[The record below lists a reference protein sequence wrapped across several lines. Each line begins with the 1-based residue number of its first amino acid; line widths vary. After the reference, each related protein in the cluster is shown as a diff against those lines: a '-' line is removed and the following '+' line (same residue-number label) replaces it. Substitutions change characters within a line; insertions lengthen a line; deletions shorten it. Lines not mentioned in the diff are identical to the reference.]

1 MNDDL
6 LTQIQNL
13 PPELKEALKHPIIIS
28 SISDKLSGSSRD
40 LENLILIC
48 KNPEQ
53 FLKLINPQFNTK
65 LPKIL
70 IESKEPYIVN
80 IKNDLNNYR
89 ITYEKVVNDINI
101 IIENTRKTI
110 GEIYPLSKKLQGNIK
125 NYIENYCISIVNLQV
140 PLINKKSGLSQIDPE
155 KYSPKDKKNFINE
168 RANVY
173 KKVDDFLTE
182 TNQFFDCFSK
192 LTSKNCSK
200 LDMIIEEFLKL
211 PKSVKRLADL
221 MVSSKIKFEKI
232 YKVFNDFSDKN
243 KIDKAFE
250 DIKKPLNE
258 INEMEQNIQKIQVQT
273 MKEAMK
279 NQDKQ
284 INQIKSDFDEI
295 ETKLKS
301 KSDEI
306 SLEIESIREK
316 YKEEKKELNNFE
328 PAGIVEIK
336 TEELVVNILEK
347 TKKINE
353 DIKKFNESLNNSIEM
368 IKKQLRLDLLFI
380 MDITNSMDA
389 YLKEVKQKFLNIINE
404 IRREC
409 GGIEI
414 YLGFI
419 GYRDFNDLDFG
430 EYYINLELS
439 QNYDSILKNINYLDA
454 HGGGDAPEDL
464 CGALEMAKNKKWEG
478 RSRFAILVTDSPCHG
493 NKYYEETEETKENY
507 DNYPDGD
514 REGRNIEEYI
524 EYFAKNDIS
533 IFCLKIN
540 NSTDKMFNIFTD
552 VYNKNKKKDSTNQFK
567 VDSDNNIFKIITS
580 NAINM
585 FQNRKPI
592 EIE

>member
-155 KYSPKDKKNFINE
+155 KYSPKDKKNFIND

-316 YKEEKKELNNFE
+316 YKEEKKELNKFE

-540 NSTDKMFNIFTD
+540 NSTDKMFKIFTD

>member
-6 LTQIQNL
+6 LTKIQNL

-28 SISDKLSGSSRD
+28 SISDKLSCSSRD

-140 PLINKKSGLSQIDPE
+140 PLINKKSGLSQIDLE
-155 KYSPKDKKNFINE
+155 KYSPKDKKNFIND

-316 YKEEKKELNNFE
+316 YKEEKKELNKFE

-540 NSTDKMFNIFTD
+540 NSTDKMFKIFTD

>member
-140 PLINKKSGLSQIDPE
+140 PLINKKSGLSQIDLE
-155 KYSPKDKKNFINE
+155 KYSPKDKKNFIND

-316 YKEEKKELNNFE
+316 YKEEKKELNKFE

-414 YLGFI
+414 
-419 GYRDFNDLDFG
+419 
-430 EYYINLELS
+430 
-439 QNYDSILKNINYLDA
+439 
-454 HGGGDAPEDL
+454 H
-464 CGALEMAKNKKWEG
+464 
-478 RSRFAILVTDSPCHG
+478 
-493 NKYYEETEETKENY
+493 
-507 DNYPDGD
+507 
-514 REGRNIEEYI
+514 
-524 EYFAKNDIS
+524 
-533 IFCLKIN
+533 IFRIYW
-540 NSTDKMFNIFTD
+540 I
-552 VYNKNKKKDSTNQFK
+552 
-567 VDSDNNIFKIITS
+567 
-580 NAINM
+580 
-585 FQNRKPI
+585 
-592 EIE
+592 

>member
-140 PLINKKSGLSQIDPE
+140 PLINKKSGLSQIDLE
-155 KYSPKDKKNFINE
+155 KYSPKDKKNFIND

-316 YKEEKKELNNFE
+316 YKEEKKELNKFE

-419 GYRDFNDLDFG
+419 GYRDFNDLDFARRRRCSRRSLWSFRNG
-430 EYYINLELS
+430 
-439 QNYDSILKNINYLDA
+439 
-454 HGGGDAPEDL
+454 
-464 CGALEMAKNKKWEG
+464 KK
-478 RSRFAILVTDSPCHG
+478 
-493 NKYYEETEETKENY
+493 
-507 DNYPDGD
+507 
-514 REGRNIEEYI
+514 
-524 EYFAKNDIS
+524 
-533 IFCLKIN
+533 
-540 NSTDKMFNIFTD
+540 
-552 VYNKNKKKDSTNQFK
+552 
-567 VDSDNNIFKIITS
+567 
-580 NAINM
+580 
-585 FQNRKPI
+585 
-592 EIE
+592 

>member
-110 GEIYPLSKKLQGNIK
+110 GEVYPLSKKLQGNIK

-155 KYSPKDKKNFINE
+155 KYSPKDKKNFIND

-316 YKEEKKELNNFE
+316 YKEEKKELNKFE

-540 NSTDKMFNIFTD
+540 NSTDKMFKIFTD